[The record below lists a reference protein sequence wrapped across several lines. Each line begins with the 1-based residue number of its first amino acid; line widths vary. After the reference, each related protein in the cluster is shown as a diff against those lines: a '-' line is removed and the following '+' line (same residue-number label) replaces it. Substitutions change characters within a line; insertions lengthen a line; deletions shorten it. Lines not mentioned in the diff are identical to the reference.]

1 MTHDDPQQ
9 NLLARKLPVATWA
22 DPTRG
27 APSDETQLYIDWG
40 AEGWGWGTLNFYTRD
55 GVLHCDNEC
64 MSRRFCKTVL
74 ERLVAEIGREPALL
88 RLHGSIDAL
97 LTEAVPLNPAPDWPA
112 P

>member
-1 MTHDDPQQ
+1 MTHDDPNE
-9 NLLARKLPVATWA
+9 NLLARKQPVASWA
-22 DPTRG
+22 DLTRDWE
-27 APSDETQLYIDWG
+27 SDETHLYIDWG
-40 AEGWGWGTLNFYTRD
+40 ADGWGWGTLNFWREE
-55 GVLHCDNEC
+55 GRLVCDNEC

-97 LTEAVPLNPAPDWPA
+97 LTAAVPLNPAPDWPA